1 MLIELLN
8 GVKYHPKQI
17 ASRSLSNKL
26 DVETPISVFAISEG
40 EAISNEHSELVK
52 LIQVLEG
59 KLLVQVEQEQPLEI
73 KTGEMFVVCPKQQ
86 HQITAP
92 LNTKFLQ
99 IELPAKD

>member
-26 DVETPISVFAISEG
+26 DVKSPISLFAISEG
-40 EAISNEHSELVK
+40 EAISNELSELVK

-59 KLLVQVEQEQPLEI
+59 RLSVQVEQEQSIEI
-73 KTGEMFVVCPKQQ
+73 KAGEMFVVYPKQL
-86 HQITAP
+86 HQILAP
-92 LNTKFLQ
+92 VKTKFLQ
-99 IELPAKD
+99 IELPAKN